1 MGKSDDL
8 QVAFDAALTLVQRS
22 IASGSKTSD
31 GGSALPQLE
40 KLEREL
46 RAQRASAVER
56 GNVDRDWF
64 RKTVRWVVEWVPDD
78 ELTLVAALGRIV
90 RAAPPDQAG

>member
-1 MGKSDDL
+1 MAKPADPE
-8 QVAFDAALTLVQRS
+8 VAFDTALTLVERL
-22 IASGSKTSD
+22 IASGAKTSE
-31 GGSALPQLE
+31 GSSALPQLE
-40 KLEREL
+40 RLEREL
-46 RAQRASAVER
+46 RAQRTSALER

-90 RAAPPDQAG
+90 RAAPPE

>member
-1 MGKSDDL
+1 MAKSADL
-8 QVAFDAALTLVQRS
+8 EVAFDAALTLVQRS
-22 IASGSKTSD
+22 IASGGKTSE
-31 GGSALPQLE
+31 GSSAIPQLE

-46 RAQRASAVER
+46 RAQRASALER
-56 GNVDRDWF
+56 GNIDRDWF

-90 RAAPPDQAG
+90 RAAPPE

>member
-1 MGKSDDL
+1 MGKPVDL
-8 QVAFDAALTLVQRS
+8 EVAFDTALTLVQRL
-22 IASGSKTSD
+22 IASEARTSEGS
-31 GGSALPQLE
+31 SALPQLE

-46 RAQRASAVER
+46 RAQRANALKR

-78 ELTLVAALGRIV
+78 DLSLVAALGRIV
-90 RAAPPDQAG
+90 RAAPPE